1 MAVLLIVMLFLFLV
15 SMWRHKFYFGI
26 GSVCVAGKYVEM
38 PELKASFVRKKQ
50 KINAKKQRREAEN
63 AAAEKK

>member
-1 MAVLLIVMLFLFLV
+1 
-15 SMWRHKFYFGI
+15 MWRHKFYFGI
-26 GSVCVAGKYVEM
+26 GRVCVAGKYVEM

-50 KINAKKQRREAEN
+50 KINAKKQRREAED